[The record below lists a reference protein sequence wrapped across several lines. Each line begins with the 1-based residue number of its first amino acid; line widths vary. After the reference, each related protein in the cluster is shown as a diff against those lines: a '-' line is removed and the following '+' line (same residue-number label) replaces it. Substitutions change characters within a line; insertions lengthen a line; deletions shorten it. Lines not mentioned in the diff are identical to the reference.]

1 MYLPFPVARETI
13 FLMPGV
19 FRLAACVDL
28 LPVREGQRVLV
39 VGFGKQHLV
48 TCFVAIGVRHAVVVK
63 DLNALLYPLM
73 SRAIVFLLLVVRICL
88 VYTKSAKRLH
98 AYCVRKR
105 SDNVTSLWMTPEYFE
120 RLMPLFVTRTF

>member
-39 VGFGKQHLV
+39 VGLGKQPLV
-48 TCFVAIGVRHAVVVK
+48 TDFVAIGVRHAVVVK
-63 DLNALLYPLM
+63 ALNVLLYPLT
-73 SRAIVFLLLVVRICL
+73 SRAIVCSSYSIVCE
-88 VYTKSAKRLH
+88 
-98 AYCVRKR
+98 
-105 SDNVTSLWMTPEYFE
+105 SL
-120 RLMPLFVTRTF
+120 